1 MWLNSGAD
9 VRYWTMVMVGLG
21 ISHPVVTQAS
31 PGLSLPEVS
40 VGNIPYKTFSGPLC
54 DTPTPL
60 LTVPE
65 GQEFLVT
72 MVTTTTDGGSS
83 LNGDW
88 MDHGGS
94 MLTRDSVPILA
105 GQAIGKKASI
115 PVAKGTGRLPI
126 PSGSALAIQSI
137 GYPGCSR
144 SFYLQGYYIQEG
156 SPYRAFYNSSALS
169 REVLTV
175 ETGQTFLVRTAA
187 LSSRE
192 SPNHCHVWVDGE
204 IVIDGDTW
212 ATTDRSHWG
221 SGSAGGFAS
230 GLGTLVLTEGMK
242 LEVGPV
248 DVSIESQCD
257 YYIAGETI
265 TP

>member
-1 MWLNSGAD
+1 MENPLRLLNLIAII
-9 VRYWTMVMVGLG
+9 GLNLMFG
-21 ISHPVVTQAS
+21 QTAQAS
-31 PGLSLPEVS
+31 AGLSLPEVS
-40 VGNIPYKTFSGPLC
+40 AGAIPYKTFSGALC
-54 DTPTPL
+54 DASTPL

-88 MDHGGS
+88 VDHSGA
-94 MLTRDSVPILA
+94 MLTMDSLPILA
-105 GQAIGKKASI
+105 GQAIGQKATI
-115 PVAKGTGRLPI
+115 PVTKGTGRLPI
-126 PSGSALAIQSI
+126 PSGSTLAIQSI

-144 SFYLQGYYIQEG
+144 SFYLQGYLIQEG
-156 SPYRAFYNSSALS
+156 SPYRSFYNNSALS

-175 ETGQTFLVRTAA
+175 EPGQTFLVRTAA

-192 SPNHCHVWVDGE
+192 WPNYCHVWVDGE

-221 SGSAGGFAS
+221 NGSAGGFAS

-257 YYIAGETI
+257 YYIAGEII